1 MADRN
6 APNTT
11 VVERS
16 GNSSTILI
24 GIALLIAVL
33 VGGYFLLNQSRNDN
47 VRTDAVT
54 QAASKVGDTAD
65 KAGDAAGKT
74 AKDATH

>member
-6 APNTT
+6 DPNTT

-16 GNSSTILI
+16 GNSGAILI

-65 KAGDAAGKT
+65 KAGDAAGKA